1 MVTGICDALD
11 DDIDGDGIPN
21 DEEINADGNSTNTNN
36 PDTDG
41 DGVCDGPT
49 TPNASICVG
58 GPDAFPNDS
67 AATEDFDGD
76 GIPDDIAEGIETNLT
91 ADPDDD
97 NDLWSDEDEAECGTN
112 SRDASSIPLDG
123 DDDGICDAIDTK
135 ILGYAKD
142 GVESEVF
149 EAIINQSGF
158 IIIPNLTG
166 MESGTWSIIPA
177 LPAGLDFSGS
187 MARSG
192 ETGIISG
199 IPIETSPMTNYTV
212 FANNSQTG
220 IFFNFSM
227 AVLADTDG
235 DGLPDGPSVTGLEVD
250 QDDDGDGLADE
261 LEAKCGS
268 SPTDLNDV
276 ANVDENGECIVDD
289 SSSDKDD
296 DSGFSL
302 WLCCLP
308 LLLLLLLLLFLSRR
322 KEDYDDA
329 EPENT
334 TAKPKFAEGEGT
346 EENPFVLKPAKAV
359 KSGDTILSKELITI
373 TNITPG
379 LKVKSVDFKDEE
391 NGRKFTMQD
400 HAGSEEGVRMI
411 EADDDGSMKFRIIFD
426 DSRDPTLAGGEFR
439 AEIKVGY
446 QSVYLLWDVKVKP
459 DPEYVKEQKKQEAK
473 LKKEDKE
480 LFEKAKV
487 VAEATGRSVDSTFE
501 DLKDDGVVNLSNE
514 TDEQST
520 KAKKEAEEK
529 AAKEA
534 KAKKEADEKAAAKKA
549 KDEADAKKKAEEK
562 AAKEAKA
569 KADAEAK
576 AKKEAE
582 EKAAKEAKAKA
593 DAEAKAKKEAEE
605 KAKKKAEE
613 EAVKEA
619 KAKADAEAKAKK
631 DAEEKA
637 KKAAAKPAPTKEVK
651 KQEELKRVKSR
662 AKTIDF
668 KTLGTATESTLKT
681 EVKKGASSLEV
692 ANAAEFEES
701 GTAALRDESGSSV
714 ITWTGKQGNS
724 LTGVTGVTRVF
735 GKTTIV
741 VVKDD
746 LQVIKGIGPF
756 IEEKLN
762 ALGIT
767 TYRQIANM
775 TAKLEDQVNEAY
787 RVLPWPC

>member
-1 MVTGICDALD
+1 MYKRQDGTCDSLD

-177 LPAGLDFSGS
+177 LPAGLDFSGT

-296 DSGFSL
+296 DSGFSF

-308 LLLLLLLLLFLSRR
+308 LLLLS
-322 KEDYDDA
+322 
-329 EPENT
+329 
-334 TAKPKFAEGEGT
+334 
-346 EENPFVLKPAKAV
+346 
-359 KSGDTILSKELITI
+359 LIHI
-373 TNITPG
+373 
-379 LKVKSVDFKDEE
+379 
-391 NGRKFTMQD
+391 
-400 HAGSEEGVRMI
+400 
-411 EADDDGSMKFRIIFD
+411 
-426 DSRDPTLAGGEFR
+426 
-439 AEIKVGY
+439 
-446 QSVYLLWDVKVKP
+446 
-459 DPEYVKEQKKQEAK
+459 
-473 LKKEDKE
+473 
-480 LFEKAKV
+480 
-487 VAEATGRSVDSTFE
+487 
-501 DLKDDGVVNLSNE
+501 
-514 TDEQST
+514 
-520 KAKKEAEEK
+520 
-529 AAKEA
+529 
-534 KAKKEADEKAAAKKA
+534 
-549 KDEADAKKKAEEK
+549 
-562 AAKEAKA
+562 
-569 KADAEAK
+569 
-576 AKKEAE
+576 
-582 EKAAKEAKAKA
+582 
-593 DAEAKAKKEAEE
+593 
-605 KAKKKAEE
+605 
-613 EAVKEA
+613 
-619 KAKADAEAKAKK
+619 
-631 DAEEKA
+631 
-637 KKAAAKPAPTKEVK
+637 
-651 KQEELKRVKSR
+651 
-662 AKTIDF
+662 
-668 KTLGTATESTLKT
+668 
-681 EVKKGASSLEV
+681 
-692 ANAAEFEES
+692 
-701 GTAALRDESGSSV
+701 
-714 ITWTGKQGNS
+714 
-724 LTGVTGVTRVF
+724 
-735 GKTTIV
+735 
-741 VVKDD
+741 
-746 LQVIKGIGPF
+746 
-756 IEEKLN
+756 
-762 ALGIT
+762 
-767 TYRQIANM
+767 
-775 TAKLEDQVNEAY
+775 
-787 RVLPWPC
+787 